1 MYVPPPPGTRQAI
14 PDLSEHEINRM
25 FEALDVDRTGTVDIK
40 EFFAGLIQTIDEEK
54 QTLVAQKSFTM
65 LDK

>member
-1 MYVPPPPGTRQAI
+1 
-14 PDLSEHEINRM
+14 M